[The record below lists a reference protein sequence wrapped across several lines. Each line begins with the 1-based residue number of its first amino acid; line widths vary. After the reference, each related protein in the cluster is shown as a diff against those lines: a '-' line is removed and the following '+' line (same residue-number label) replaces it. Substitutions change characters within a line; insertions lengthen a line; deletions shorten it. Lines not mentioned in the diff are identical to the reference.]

1 MVYGIGTDIIEVERV
16 GALVDKGPSYINH
29 VFTQREIDFCES
41 KRNKHQHYA
50 ARFAAKEA
58 FMKALGTG
66 WNLGISFVQIE
77 VVPDELGKPE
87 IVLHG
92 RALEYADQEEIIRIH
107 VSITHIKELA
117 NAIVVIET

>member
-1 MVYGIGTDIIEVERV
+1 MVYGIGTDIIEVERI
-16 GALVDKGPSYINH
+16 GSLVAKGPSYINH
-29 VFTQREIDFCES
+29 VFTQNEIEFCES
-41 KRNKHQHYA
+41 KRNKNQHYA

-66 WNLGISFVQIE
+66 WNLGISFTQIE
-77 VVPDELGKPE
+77 IVPNALGKPE

-117 NAIVVIET
+117 NAVVIIET